1 MDQLRAITKQVLF
14 LKCAYVSLGLSNI
27 SLTARTS
34 RRMPGL
40 STYLSYILFLRKLL
54 LLQLNATYHKAFHD
68 VAIIVCKIL
77 MQFFLLSLV
86 LHVSLAGI
94 KKNEGRNYTL
104 ITARFAEASRQWA
117 SYILMKTALY
127 SHLIFFCYHCN
138 SYIIYQLGDIAQ
150 LWNLIYKIGLQSEKT

>member
-1 MDQLRAITKQVLF
+1 MDSKRLYNPWCGTVAKIFHLHQEHQEGCL
-14 LKCAYVSLGLSNI
+14 AYQHI
-27 SLTARTS
+27 
-34 RRMPGL
+34 
-40 STYLSYILFLRKLL
+40 YLIYYSLRKFL
-54 LLQLNATYHKAFHD
+54 LLQLNATYHKAFHY
-68 VAIIVCKIL
+68 VAITVCKIL
-77 MQFFLLSLV
+77 MQFFLLSLA

-127 SHLIFFCYHCN
+127 SHLIFFCFYCN
-138 SYIIYQLGDIAQ
+138 SYIIYQLADIAQ